1 LWVKKLSERI
11 DAEGREDVL
20 AAEEAFESQIPKQ
33 NSRKTMTMK
42 EALANRRMNRETL
55 EAMLAEE
62 QVKHALSMAWSQK
75 SARL

>member
-1 LWVKKLSERI
+1 MKKLSERI
-11 DAEGREDVL
+11 DAEGRDDVL
-20 AAEEAFESQIPKQ
+20 AAEEALESQIPKQ

-55 EAMLAEE
+55 ETMLAEE
-62 QVKHALSMAWSQK
+62 QVKHMLSMAWSHK